1 MGVKQRR
8 QDIAG
13 IRRRDIMK
21 AAWELMESK
30 GVLNV
35 TMDEIARKSEY
46 TKQTV
51 YSYFSSKDELLVAI
65 YLERFQERW
74 GSHQGQMDA
83 MPTGIDKLWAFSRSY
98 YSYFAGH
105 PTDLHLLIYID
116 FRGLYFADIY
126 KKLYAEHKEYYDRTE
141 KYMQAVLKQAQQEGT
156 VRGGLDLW
164 WTLSYIYLSLRANL
178 NEIMMKNG
186 LSAAKREE
194 LYFTFVDILIQGMSP
209 AIDKSAIQKGG
220 SLLKKVKQDTLSRD
234 KMQSGS
240 RG

>member
-1 MGVKQRR
+1 MIMGVKQRR
-8 QDIAG
+8 QDIAV
-13 IRRRDIMK
+13 IRRHDIMK
-21 AAWELMESK
+21 AAWGLMESK

-65 YLERFQERW
+65 HLERFRERW
-74 GSHQGQMDA
+74 GSLQEQMDA
-83 MPTGIDKLWAFSRSY
+83 VPTGIDKLWAFARSY
-98 YSYFAGH
+98 YSYFTVY

-141 KYMQAVLKQAQQEGT
+141 KYMQSVLKQAQQEGT
-156 VRGGLDLW
+156 VRGDLDLW

-178 NEIMMKNG
+178 NEIMMKKG
-186 LSAAKREE
+186 LSAAKRKE
-194 LYFTFVDILIQGMSP
+194 LYFTFVGILIQGMAP
-209 AIDKSAIQKGG
+209 AIAKSIIKKGG
-220 SLLKKVKQDTLSRD
+220 YRLKKVKHDTLIRE
-234 KMQSGS
+234 KVQQ
-240 RG
+240 